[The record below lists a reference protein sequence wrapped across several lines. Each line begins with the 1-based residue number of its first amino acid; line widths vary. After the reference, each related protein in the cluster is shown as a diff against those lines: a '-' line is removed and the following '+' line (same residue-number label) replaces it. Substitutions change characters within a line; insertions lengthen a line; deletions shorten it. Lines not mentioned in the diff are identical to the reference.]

1 MHGFSLAYIFGA
13 GACLISLLLA
23 FCSPHISKGAG
34 SAFGPWPNNHEI
46 DQIAI
51 KMTGPP
57 QAVPPTTSSSSPR
70 GRVLGRCRWS
80 PFEDSLQ
87 PVSAFSSDYGEGC
100 QAAVE
105 AASHALL
112 FQVSQPIDCGFSG

>member
-51 KMTGPP
+51 KMTG
-57 QAVPPTTSSSSPR
+57 
-70 GRVLGRCRWS
+70 
-80 PFEDSLQ
+80 
-87 PVSAFSSDYGEGC
+87 
-100 QAAVE
+100 
-105 AASHALL
+105 SHATTGCAADNLIVFPPRSCPRKMPLVAFRGFLAACFSL
-112 FQVSQPIDCGFSG
+112 FFRLR